1 MAHAARH
8 IIHEIYS
15 DVMFELAEE
24 TGQVDQISDD
34 LEAVGKV
41 FEAEPEF
48 LTLLTVGQLKDEEK
62 NAILRRVFA
71 GRINELS
78 LDFLCVLARRNRL
91 NFLFG
96 IQDRYRALMDQFHN
110 VQRIEVTLS
119 KAPDAAQLAKIKAD
133 LADAVRAQVK
143 LAVHVDPEIL
153 GGIVIKKGDRMIDNS
168 VRSILNRTVAAV
180 IERSRE
186 TVHQNKKKSEPQ

>member
-24 TGQVDQISDD
+24 SGKVDAVFDD

-48 LTLLTVGQLKDEEK
+48 LTLLTVGQLQDEEK
-62 NAILRRVFA
+62 NKIIRRVFS
-71 GRINELS
+71 GRVSDLT

-91 NFLFG
+91 GFMFG
-96 IQDRYRALMDQFHN
+96 IQDRYQTLMDQFHN
-110 VQRIEVTLS
+110 VQRLEVTLAKQPDDVQLVRL
-119 KAPDAAQLAKIKAD
+119 KAELSAAVNAEI
-133 LADAVRAQVK
+133 K
-143 LAVHVDPEIL
+143 LAVQVNPDIL
-153 GGIVIKKGDRMIDNS
+153 GGIIIKKGDVVIDNS
-168 VRSILNRTVAAV
+168 VRSILDRTVDAV
-180 IERSRE
+180 VSRSKE
-186 TVHQNKKKSEPQ
+186 TLYQNKKKHQIQ

>member
-15 DVMFELAEE
+15 DVMFELAQEA
-24 TGQVDQISDD
+24 GLVDPVVDD
-34 LEAVGKV
+34 LDAVAKV

-62 NAILRRVFA
+62 TNVLRRVFS
-71 GRINELS
+71 GRIHELT

-96 IQDRYRALMDQFHN
+96 IQDRYLALMDRYHD
-110 VQRIEVTLS
+110 VRRIDVV
-119 KAPDAAQLAKIKAD
+119 LAKKPADEQMSRLRQDIKES
-133 LADAVRAQVK
+133 LGSEVK
-143 LAVHVDPEIL
+143 LTVQVDPDIL
-153 GGIVIKKGDRMIDNS
+153 GGIIIRKGDMVIDNS
-168 VRSILNRTVAAV
+168 VRSMLDRTVKAV
-180 IERSRE
+180 VGRSKE
-186 TVHQNKKKSEPQ
+186 TVSQKKQTGK

>member
-24 TGQVDQISDD
+24 TGLVDSVCDD
-34 LEAVGKV
+34 LEAVGRV
-41 FEAEPEF
+41 FDSEPEF
-48 LTLLTVGQLKDEEK
+48 LTLLTVGKLKDEEK
-62 NAILRRVFA
+62 CAVLRRVFS
-71 GRINELS
+71 GRIKELS

-119 KAPDAAQLAKIKAD
+119 RTPDETQLAKLKAD
-133 LADAVRAQVK
+133 LADAVRAEVK
-143 LAVHVDPEIL
+143 LAVQVDPEIL
-153 GGIVIKKGDRMIDNS
+153 GGIVIKKGDMVIDNS
-168 VRSILNRTVAAV
+168 VRSILNRTVDGV
-180 IERSRE
+180 IERSKE
-186 TVHQNKKKSEPQ
+186 SVHQNKKNTNT